1 MAKPLKYTADGIP
14 KNWDGRD
21 WQTYKWAMKT
31 VFQEKKLTEIVGG
44 SIVKSGLSTAEKKE
58 EFDGKQT
65 QIMRMVGT
73 SVPPD
78 TLHQIRDKTTGTEMW
93 GALCELY
100 EGKANKTVMAHRVRS
115 LRNDLWS
122 TKLSPGGDVNKHL
135 SKMFN
140 LRTELASLQYTVED
154 IDMVEMLLESVPN
167 QPEFENMKAAIRYN
181 PNFGAFTPSGKH
193 GGNFGGAKDK
203 SSKNDG
209 QQQDAAKDAKKKKKL
224 RKCYICDS
232 TDHLRADCPDREKE
246 HSGGGANA
254 TEQKRKPRGNVTI
267 HRDDSEPP
275 QPDHEDED
283 VGVVTGMLDAMVID
297 AGVEAEVNDENR
309 EVATANIHVSGNRS
323 YYVAFTED
331 TSQSESIH
339 GVTPALASRIAGV
352 GTVALVIEIDGLQV
366 SVVLDDVFYVPGAEH
381 GLLSPGLAAEQGFQF
396 DYDRDAMNFRVMDEG
411 RTVIVA
417 TPQEATWG
425 IFVSHPSNGAI
436 IGPQDRP
443 LCNVTAA
450 KGVASLKLWHE
461 RLGHTCPQYLKT
473 MVDRGLVK
481 GMLLTQ
487 RQQQGPCDAC
497 HVGKQKKKAH
507 RKKLDRGL
515 EQPNQVVYADL
526 LIPSKDNGTRYE
538 AVLIIMDGFSRF
550 VTMHLLTSKASE
562 VINERIKEYILW
574 AERQAGR
581 SKRGVNRIKYLVQ
594 QVCTDKGGE
603 FVNDAMAAWY
613 RAHGIEHIRVGPKSS
628 QLNMCERTHQSIVEM
643 TKASMHHAGFPKSL
657 WPEAMRNAVYVKNR
671 VYNKGTQGVPFEM
684 MFGAKPDLHH
694 IRKFGALAYVHV
706 PVSPGRKHHDNAK
719 LGFVLGYAE
728 DVVGCKVYFPEE
740 RTAKFVAD
748 LRIAEDVVYR
758 DRHEVSV
765 EDADLESLHFK
776 RNENEAECESA
787 GLPPAELEGGENAS
801 ERCATHDELPS
812 GDFVDNSA
820 ACREATQTE
829 RSCASSAEVEGI
841 TAAIPSEVGTAVA
854 DEVSG
859 AGAVRGYGAHVRA
872 GQHTDTTPSL
882 ISQDI
887 MQQQYDQNEAD
898 VSAQTSSCDK
908 QQRDDEMISFDGDE
922 SVAGVC
928 GSVAES
934 LPSEDDDVGESTEVD
949 AEELEAVED
958 DAINDDEVTV
968 ASTIAS
974 CDDNG
979 QMELE
984 EIPIRHEIVDAS
996 PLHSQQQIG
1005 KRTHREETPSEELR
1019 VERGAEKQEPKR
1031 TRTGLREYHER
1042 RRPAYLDDYV
1052 ANVAQSTARVLDKN
1066 GKPIHSRSVQI
1077 PKNKREME
1085 RSKYRE
1091 FWMQADLEEIGALRA
1106 KGVIMEIPK
1115 EDVPEG
1121 AKPLNTRWVRSLK
1134 TDRQGYV
1141 IRFKSRIVAF
1151 GNHQRP
1157 GVDFVETFAPV
1168 ARMSSFRML
1177 VALAAVLHLQLY
1189 GGDINT
1195 AYLNAQLAIRQYLK
1209 SIEGFPCEIN
1219 GHVYVVLKALYGL
1232 RQSGREWNSEL
1243 NRWCLDHGYQRSL
1256 TEPCLYYRFEG
1267 EVIMLVLVYVDDI
1280 TVATNCEESKCKLFE
1295 ELDKAYGLK
1304 DQGLLSEYLGIEVEQ
1319 TSDTVTLRQ
1328 GKYAREVLETF
1339 GYDNAHA
1346 VGNPMEANVRLVP
1359 LGDDEESDTSFEY
1372 RKAIGMLMYL
1382 ATGTRPDLAYAVG
1395 QLNRFVSKPSNKHV
1409 AVPDSVMQDG
1419 YCDSDWAND
1428 PASRKSTTGFVFT
1441 LAGGAVSWMSRRQSI
1456 VALSTAEAEYV
1467 AACEAAMEA
1476 VATSNILQEVLPQR
1490 SVKLKLGV
1498 DNQAAHVLAT
1508 NPTYSRRTRHIELRW
1523 HFVRE
1528 QVEKGTIDLHKVKGA
1543 ENPADAFTKPLDKL
1557 RLNDLLW
1564 LVGVSGAI

>member
-1 MAKPLKYTADGIP
+1 
-14 KNWDGRD
+14 
-21 WQTYKWAMKT
+21 
-31 VFQEKKLTEIVGG
+31 
-44 SIVKSGLSTAEKKE
+44 
-58 EFDGKQT
+58 
-65 QIMRMVGT
+65 
-73 SVPPD
+73 
-78 TLHQIRDKTTGTEMW
+78 
-93 GALCELY
+93 
-100 EGKANKTVMAHRVRS
+100 
-115 LRNDLWS
+115 
-122 TKLSPGGDVNKHL
+122 
-135 SKMFN
+135 
-140 LRTELASLQYTVED
+140 
-154 IDMVEMLLESVPN
+154 MLLESVPN

-181 PNFGAFTPSGKH
+181 PNFGAFTPSGVRDMIRAADSRQKEFRGKNGNGQRGNQKH

-203 SSKNDG
+203 GSKSDG
-209 QQQDAAKDAKKKKKL
+209 HQQDAAKEAKKKKKL

-232 TDHLRADCPDREKE
+232 TDHFKADCPDREKE

-267 HRDDSEPP
+267 RRDDSEPP

-297 AGVEAEVNDENR
+297 ACVEAEVNDENR
-309 EVATANIHVSGNRS
+309 EVASDDEVQEVNRTDDENELAIDTSSGWWYFDTAVNIHVTGNRS

-352 GTVALVIEIDGLQV
+352 GTVALVTEIDGLQV

-396 DYDRDAMNFRVMDEG
+396 DYDRDTMNFRVMDEG

-425 IFVSHPSNGAI
+425 FFVSHPSNGAI

-443 LCNVTAA
+443 LCNATAV
-450 KGVASLKLWHE
+450 KGVASLELWHE

-497 HVGKQKKKAH
+497 HVGKQKKKAY

-515 EQPNQVVYADL
+515 EQPNQVVYVDL

-628 QLNMCERTHQSIVEM
+628 QLNLCERTHQSIVEM
-643 TKASMHHAGFPKSL
+643 TKASMNHAGFPKSL

-706 PVSPGRKHHDNAK
+706 PVSPARRKHHDNAK

-758 DRHEVSV
+758 DRPEVSV
-765 EDADLESLHFK
+765 EDADLESLHIK
-776 RNENEAECESA
+776 RSENENEPDCSMSSDESTITELRRGTTVAALAGCESA
-787 GLPPAELEGGENAS
+787 GLPPAELEGGKNAS
-801 ERCATHDELPS
+801 ACAAHVQLPS
-812 GDFVDNSA
+812 DAFEDDSA
-820 ACREATQTE
+820 VRRKAMQ
-829 RSCASSAEVEGI
+829 RSRASSAEVEGI

-854 DEVSG
+854 DEMSC
-859 AGAVRGYGAHVRA
+859 AGAVRGYGAHVRT

-882 ISQDI
+882 ISQDS

-934 LPSEDDDVGESTEVD
+934 LPSEDDDVGESTEDD

-958 DAINDDEVTV
+958 DTIDDDEVTV

-974 CDDNG
+974 SDDNG

-984 EIPIRHEIVDAS
+984 EIPIRHETVDAS
-996 PLHSQQQIG
+996 PLYSQQQIG
-1005 KRTHREETPSEELR
+1005 KRTHLTVRRLR
-1019 VERGAEKQEPKR
+1019 QRSCASSVVLRNKSLSGHARGFVS
-1031 TRTGLREYHER
+1031 TTN
-1042 RRPAYLDDYV
+1042 DDV
-1052 ANVAQSTARVLDKN
+1052 QSTLTTTSQTWHRAR
-1066 GKPIHSRSVQI
+1066 HASWTRMASRFILAACRSQRTSVRWSVQ
-1077 PKNKREME
+1077 
-1085 RSKYRE
+1085 ST
-1091 FWMQADLEEIGALRA
+1091 
-1106 KGVIMEIPK
+1106 V
-1115 EDVPEG
+1115 
-1121 AKPLNTRWVRSLK
+1121 S
-1134 TDRQGYV
+1134 
-1141 IRFKSRIVAF
+1141 F
-1151 GNHQRP
+1151 G
-1157 GVDFVETFAPV
+1157 
-1168 ARMSSFRML
+1168 
-1177 VALAAVLHLQLY
+1177 
-1189 GGDINT
+1189 
-1195 AYLNAQLAIRQYLK
+1195 
-1209 SIEGFPCEIN
+1209 
-1219 GHVYVVLKALYGL
+1219 
-1232 RQSGREWNSEL
+1232 
-1243 NRWCLDHGYQRSL
+1243 
-1256 TEPCLYYRFEG
+1256 
-1267 EVIMLVLVYVDDI
+1267 
-1280 TVATNCEESKCKLFE
+1280 CKL
-1295 ELDKAYGLK
+1295 
-1304 DQGLLSEYLGIEVEQ
+1304 IW
-1319 TSDTVTLRQ
+1319 R
-1328 GKYAREVLETF
+1328 
-1339 GYDNAHA
+1339 
-1346 VGNPMEANVRLVP
+1346 RLVP
-1359 LGDDEESDTSFEY
+1359 
-1372 RKAIGMLMYL
+1372 
-1382 ATGTRPDLAYAVG
+1382 
-1395 QLNRFVSKPSNKHV
+1395 
-1409 AVPDSVMQDG
+1409 
-1419 YCDSDWAND
+1419 
-1428 PASRKSTTGFVFT
+1428 
-1441 LAGGAVSWMSRRQSI
+1441 
-1456 VALSTAEAEYV
+1456 
-1467 AACEAAMEA
+1467 
-1476 VATSNILQEVLPQR
+1476 
-1490 SVKLKLGV
+1490 
-1498 DNQAAHVLAT
+1498 
-1508 NPTYSRRTRHIELRW
+1508 
-1523 HFVRE
+1523 
-1528 QVEKGTIDLHKVKGA
+1528 
-1543 ENPADAFTKPLDKL
+1543 
-1557 RLNDLLW
+1557 
-1564 LVGVSGAI
+1564 